1 MYNVQTSIDAF
12 IERLKTR
19 YPRDNPVLDLL
30 SLIEMLWEENI
41 ALSGKIIP
49 KLDAKETQDD
59 YMRHPNSDGNDTS
72 HSNID

>member
-30 SLIEMLWEENI
+30 SLIEMLREENI

-59 YMRHPNSDGNDTS
+59 HMRHPDGNDTS
-72 HSNID
+72 HSNIKWI